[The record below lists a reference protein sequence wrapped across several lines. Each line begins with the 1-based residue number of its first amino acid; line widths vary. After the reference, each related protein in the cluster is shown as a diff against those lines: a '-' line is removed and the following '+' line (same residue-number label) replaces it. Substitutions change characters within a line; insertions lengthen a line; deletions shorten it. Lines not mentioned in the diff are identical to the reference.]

1 MTDDIEIDPRIERI
15 IWRGLGIKSIR
26 QLSEETGLPPDKIHA
41 MKRELFDSVDV
52 LTTQQKKHRLMVV
65 LEEIAQA
72 TQTDYDSAPYEF
84 KAGLANSAI
93 ASMKTMLTE
102 LNRVSKDDQ
111 AAIETLN
118 ALRVRELFALMQ
130 EVVEVSVR
138 EVASQHD
145 LDEDDL
151 FEVFNGNL
159 AKAAKRREEL
169 PA

>member
-15 IWRGLGIKSIR
+15 VWRGLGIKSIR

-72 TQTDYDSAPYEF
+72 TQADYDNAPYEF

-111 AAIETLN
+111 QAIETLN

-151 FEVFNGNL
+151 FEIFNGNL

>member
-72 TQTDYDSAPYEF
+72 TQADYDSAPYEF

-138 EVASQHD
+138 EVASQHE
-145 LDEDDL
+145 LDEDEL
-151 FEVFNGNL
+151 FDVFNGNL

>member
-1 MTDDIEIDPRIERI
+1 MTDEIEIDPRIERI
-15 IWRGLGIKSIR
+15 IWRGLGLKSIR

-72 TQTDYDSAPYEF
+72 TQSDYDSAPYEF

-145 LDEDDL
+145 LDEDEL
-151 FEVFNGNL
+151 FDVFNGNL

>member
-15 IWRGLGIKSIR
+15 VWRGLGVKRIR

-72 TQTDYDSAPYEF
+72 TQEDYDKAPYEF

-111 AAIETLN
+111 QAIETLN

-138 EVASQHD
+138 EVASQHN

>member
-72 TQTDYDSAPYEF
+72 TQSDYDSAPYEF

-145 LDEDDL
+145 LDEDEL
-151 FEVFNGNL
+151 FDVFNGNL